1 MTLSWSLNVFYMV
14 MCFLCVSHSIFEKLN
29 NMVCNCVSL
38 INVCIYIL
46 MVGNA
51 VGISSNSYRFNTFPE
66 AYLDFSSQTMEVSSQ
81 ISKWLKTW
89 YANRSQEENDE
100 TKLSKKLLHG
110 HLRPEQNLYQA
121 QVPVPT
127 NSHIQP
133 NSKNSKKVENS
144 MK

>member
-1 MTLSWSLNVFYMV
+1 MV

-66 AYLDFSSQTMEVSSQ
+66 AYLDFSSLTIEVSSP
-81 ISKWLKTW
+81 ISKSMH
-89 YANRSQEENDE
+89 RSQKENDE
-100 TKLSKKLLHG
+100 NKLFKKTFTVVTCAKFNSS
-110 HLRPEQNLYQA
+110 PS
-121 QVPVPT
+121 PCPSVPT
-127 NSHIQP
+127 ISHIQP
-133 NSKNSKKVENS
+133 NSKN
-144 MK
+144 